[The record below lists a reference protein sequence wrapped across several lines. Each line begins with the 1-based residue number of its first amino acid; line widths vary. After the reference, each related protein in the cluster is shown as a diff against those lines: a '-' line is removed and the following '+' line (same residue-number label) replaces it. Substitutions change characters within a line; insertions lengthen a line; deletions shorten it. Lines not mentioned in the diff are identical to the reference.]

1 MSYPPTWR
9 ISQRLVR
16 IAECQRLFRHAG
28 ILPDDSTTLS
38 KLVSLTD
45 ERYQEL
51 LDNGTIH
58 PNMGR
63 NDMAGQGRSGLAGAR
78 SRPRWH
84 SGVIRPEIASCWASA
99 GAWAGRVSS
108 GAKPAAMPRPKVEST
123 STAGWVTILANGEM
137 LSGKPRT
144 KK

>member
-28 ILPDDSTTLS
+28 ILPGDSTTLS

-63 NDMAGQGRSGLAGAR
+63 KDIVRAR
-78 SRPRWH
+78 
-84 SGVIRPEIASCWASA
+84 
-99 GAWAGRVSS
+99 
-108 GAKPAAMPRPKVEST
+108 AAPDSLERNLT
-123 STAGWVTILANGEM
+123 FGG
-137 LSGKPRT
+137 G
-144 KK
+144 